1 MISPLIL
8 ITAVLN
14 GLLTGAVYALVALG
28 LTLIYGV
35 LHIIN
40 FAHGALL
47 SAALFAA
54 FFAHQKLG
62 LDPYIAAFLLA
73 PAFFALG
80 YGLQRFVIGPAS
92 SGDDR
97 NMLLVTLGLA
107 VLIENALLYAFRADT
122 RTVDVA
128 YGFKSID
135 FGFTFLAVP
144 RVVAFVAVFGVAL
157 VLWLI
162 MALTD
167 TGKAIR
173 AVAKERQGARL
184 VGINVEHIFAMSYGI
199 GVACLGAAACFLLP
213 TYYASPTTGDAF
225 VVIAFTI
232 VVLGG
237 MGSFIG
243 ALVGGF
249 IIGITESLGGLF
261 LGESLGHIG
270 ISLIFILILLFR
282 PSGLFGA
289 AR

>member
-54 FFAHQKLG
+54 FFAYQKLG
-62 LDPYIAAFLLA
+62 LDPYLAVFLLA

-92 SGDDR
+92 HGDDR

-122 RTVDVA
+122 RTVEVA

-135 FGFTFLAVP
+135 LGFTFLAVP

-173 AVAKERQGARL
+173 AVAKEK
-184 VGINVEHIFAMSYGI
+184 
-199 GVACLGAAACFLLP
+199 LGAELAGHRRGPHLRDDVRTWDRLRRHRCVPSHSDLLRQSARRRSLRACRLHHRRDRRHGLGAGRVDRRSP
-213 TYYASPTTGDAF
+213 HRRRSKASPA
-225 VVIAFTI
+225 
-232 VVLGG
+232 
-237 MGSFIG
+237 SFS
-243 ALVGGF
+243 ANRSARS
-249 IIGITESLGGLF
+249 ESF
-261 LGESLGHIG
+261 
-270 ISLIFILILLFR
+270 
-282 PSGLFGA
+282 
-289 AR
+289 